1 MNDVAV
7 PPTASRRALARAAR
21 REALL
26 DAVIGAIRTEG
37 PTVSMDQMAA
47 AGGVTK
53 PILYRHFVDR
63 RGLVS
68 AVAVRFVDGLMSEVL
83 AHLGSDAST
92 RSLLSETLGAYL
104 GFIEQDPDVY
114 RFLRSESEPEGLDLM
129 VQLAATEIAVA
140 LRERLAT
147 AGLDPS
153 PAALWAHAL
162 TGVALAAGEW
172 FLDDPT
178 LTRTETIDSL
188 TALLWGGFAGTG
200 LDDRPPTTPRPRRTP
215 R

>member
-1 MNDVAV
+1 M
-7 PPTASRRALARAAR
+7 TATRRALARAAR

-26 DAVIGAIRTEG
+26 DAVIGAIRSEG
-37 PTVSMDQMAA
+37 PAVSMDHMAA

-63 RGLVS
+63 HGLVS

-92 RSLLSETLGAYL
+92 RALLSETLGAYL
-104 GFIEQDPDVY
+104 GFIERDPDVY

-129 VQLAATEIAVA
+129 VQLAANEIAVA
-140 LRERLAT
+140 LRQRMTA

-172 FLDDPT
+172 FLDEPA
-178 LTRTETIDSL
+178 LTRDEAIDSL
-188 TALLWGGFAGTG
+188 TSLLWGGFAGAG
-200 LDDRPPTTPRPRRTP
+200 LDLDPSPTRPRSRRTP